1 MSENLEN
8 FDEIKH
14 LSETFKKR
22 SLTKEEHNK
31 MIAFAIENPK
41 IPAIQIYF
49 DVIKT
54 DPTGICWRYQL
65 RKSMELITGKKKIM

>member
-1 MSENLEN
+1 MSKNLEN
-8 FDEIKH
+8 FDEIRH

-22 SLTKEEHNK
+22 SLSEEEHNK
-31 MIAFAIENPK
+31 MIALAIENPK
-41 IPAIQIYF
+41 SAAIQVYF
-49 DVIKT
+49 DIVKT